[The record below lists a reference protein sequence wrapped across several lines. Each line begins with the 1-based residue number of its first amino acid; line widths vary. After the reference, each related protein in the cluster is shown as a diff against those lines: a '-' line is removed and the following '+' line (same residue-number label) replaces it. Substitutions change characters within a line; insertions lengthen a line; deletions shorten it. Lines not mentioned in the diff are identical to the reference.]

1 MPLDALISSL
11 GLLAAAIG
19 IATGVPQILRLL
31 RSPDASGLSFSSSVL
46 GMLGA
51 GTWLTYGLL
60 LMDPAQLVGNVP
72 GLGCAA
78 VTVVLAARRLG
89 LPLRHAG
96 TAVAA
101 WVPIV
106 AAAQLLGGAT
116 LVGALATAVSL
127 VRMVPQVRT
136 AFGSGSL
143 AGLAP
148 GTFVLTQLSAT
159 LWTVYGAATGQPSV
173 VVCSVVSAVLA
184 GVVLSRRLPPRHV
197 VRALHAGR
205 LGLPGQLLVR
215 PLVAL
220 ARPGVALAA

>member
-1 MPLDALISSL
+1 MPLDALVSSL
-11 GLLAAAIG
+11 GLLAAAVG
-19 IATGVPQILRLL
+19 IVTGVPQLVRLL

-46 GMLGA
+46 GVLGA

-60 LMDPAQLVGNVP
+60 LLDAAQIVANVP
-72 GLGCAA
+72 GLTCAA
-78 VTVVLAARRLG
+78 ATAVLAARRLG
-89 LPLRHAG
+89 VPLSRGLA
-96 TAVAA
+96 AVAA
-101 WVPIV
+101 WTPLVV
-106 AAAQLLGGAT
+106 AAHLAGGAT

-148 GTFVLTQLSAT
+148 GTYVLTQVSGA

-173 VVCSVVSAVLA
+173 VVCSLVSALLA

-205 LGLPGQLLVR
+205 FGLPGQLLVR

>member
-11 GLLAAAIG
+11 GLLAAAVG
-19 IATGVPQILRLL
+19 IATGVPQLLRLL

-46 GMLGA
+46 GVLGA

-60 LMDPAQLVGNVP
+60 LMDPAQLVANVP
-72 GLGCAA
+72 GLACAA
-78 VTVVLAARRLG
+78 ATVVLAARRLG
-89 LPLRHAG
+89 VPLRRANA
-96 TAVAA
+96 AVAA
-101 WVPIV
+101 WVPVV
-106 AAAQLLGGAT
+106 AVAHVAGGAT
-116 LVGALATAVSL
+116 LVGAVATAVSL

-148 GTFVLTQLSAT
+148 GTYVLTQLSAT
-159 LWTVYGAATGQPSV
+159 LWTVYGATTGQPSV
-173 VVCSVVSAVLA
+173 VVCSVVSVLLA

-205 LGLPGQLLVR
+205 FGLPGQLLVR

-220 ARPGVALAA
+220 ARPAVALAV